1 MVQRVTETP
10 AETIPGESKETS
22 SDSSRSEALRV
33 QQVNQTRR
41 CTTSEESKVRADHRP
56 SIDRSLQIK
65 PRGFLASGD
74 LQHAGS
80 RTSLLLTRR
89 PL

>member
-41 CTTSEESKVRADHRP
+41 CTTSEESKAP
-56 SIDRSLQIK
+56 SRIAAVLETILSEPVCPHKRYTICGDRTIDRLNAPLI
-65 PRGFLASGD
+65 ASC
-74 LQHAGS
+74 
-80 RTSLLLTRR
+80 
-89 PL
+89 